1 MSQARMVNMSFMA
14 AALLL
19 WLVSASFFAGTFDL
33 IRPEWDLALIGNE
46 FRLSN
51 LLGILV
57 GVIGGIYLW
66 RHATLYQLANEV
78 AAEVRKVTWP
88 NQEET
93 RVSTIVVIVTTIIIA
108 LALWGFDIAFSAL
121 TKIFYG
127 IQN

>member
-19 WLVSASFFAGTFDL
+19 WVVSASFFAGTFDL
-33 IRPEWDLALIGNE
+33 LRPEWDLALIGNE

-51 LLGILV
+51 LLGILFGV
-57 GVIGGIYLW
+57 GGGIYLW
-66 RHATLYQLANEV
+66 RHAQLYQLANEV

-93 RVSTIVVIVTTIIIA
+93 RVSTIVVMVTTVIIA
-108 LALWGFDIAFSAL
+108 LALWAFDIAFSAL
-121 TKIFYG
+121 TKIFYD
-127 IQN
+127 I

>member
-19 WLVSASFFAGTFDL
+19 WVVSASFFAGTFDL
-33 IRPEWDLALIGNE
+33 LRPEWDLSLIGNE

-57 GVIGGIYLW
+57 GVGGGIYLW
-66 RHATLYQLANEV
+66 RHAQLYQLANEV

-93 RVSTIVVIVTTIIIA
+93 RVSTVVVMVTTIIIA
-108 LALWGFDIAFSAL
+108 LALWAFDIAFSAL
-121 TKIFYG
+121 TKIFYD
-127 IQN
+127 I

>member
-19 WLVSASFFAGTFDL
+19 WVVSASFFAGTFDL
-33 IRPEWDLALIGNE
+33 LRPEWDLALIGNE

-57 GVIGGIYLW
+57 GVGGGIYLW
-66 RHATLYQLANEV
+66 RHAQLYQLANEV

-93 RVSTIVVIVTTIIIA
+93 RVSTVVVMVTTIIIA
-108 LALWGFDIAFSAL
+108 IALWAFDIAFSAL
-121 TKIFYG
+121 TKIFYD
-127 IQN
+127 I